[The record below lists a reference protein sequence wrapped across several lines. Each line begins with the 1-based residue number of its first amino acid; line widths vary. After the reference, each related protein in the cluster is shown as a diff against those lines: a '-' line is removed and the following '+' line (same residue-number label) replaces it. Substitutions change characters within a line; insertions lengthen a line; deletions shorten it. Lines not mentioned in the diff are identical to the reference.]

1 MKWLKLWKK
10 IILPLG
16 IIGLIL
22 WWFFLLSSY
31 NYKISREIKEKI
43 VRHPEDLP
51 KPHIAK
57 LTSFGFQN
65 VRADWYRLQT
75 IQYIGGNAIWAEY
88 KKYLYRVL
96 ELITTLNPYFDR
108 PYTIGQLLL
117 PSYSDRY
124 ENLSKEEQ
132 ERNIKEWEKL
142 GLLGVNRFC
151 DMTKVDAI
159 KKEYNLF
166 KLWNSEKYKNPCKHY
181 EVPFYLAYIYF
192 YYIKDPLKAS
202 LYYKVASANTDAPE
216 WAKIMSAIMQW
227 KWGER
232 EKSLF
237 MFLSLARSLKNNDEV
252 CTTFIGELENIAGG
266 IVSKK
271 IKVDETLVQKLEE
284 TQIKV
289 FWPFDEKKELEIL
302 WDTNCQ
308 NYVHKS
314 IREINLMYIEEAN
327 ERFKKDHK
335 NGLPARNAKW
345 LFEEAYIKFLPTD
358 YQQYEGYGI
367 IYEYNEELKRFDYQM
382 GNYR

>member
-1 MKWLKLWKK
+1 
-10 IILPLG
+10 
-16 IIGLIL
+16 
-22 WWFFLLSSY
+22 
-31 NYKISREIKEKI
+31 
-43 VRHPEDLP
+43 
-51 KPHIAK
+51 
-57 LTSFGFQN
+57 
-65 VRADWYRLQT
+65 
-75 IQYIGGNAIWAEY
+75 
-88 KKYLYRVL
+88 
-96 ELITTLNPYFDR
+96 
-108 PYTIGQLLL
+108 
-117 PSYSDRY
+117 
-124 ENLSKEEQ
+124 
-132 ERNIKEWEKL
+132 
-142 GLLGVNRFC
+142 
-151 DMTKVDAI
+151 MTKVDAI